1 MKTFK
6 AKSKRTSNESKTYRR
21 FELSKKIRFVLNTIA
36 TIVGIVSFIGMISVD
51 DNASMWFSLEAICLT
66 LFILSFVINAIACD
80 PNLLIRHLFAILMCN
95 LAFAYRRLHIRNE
108 VTHECNR
115 LRRKLDGYPQLYLK
129 ALEIYDD
136 KLYKDFDSYGEDN
149 YE

>member
-6 AKSKRTSNESKTYRR
+6 AKSKRTSNEAKTRRR
-21 FELSKKIRFVLNTIA
+21 FELGKKIRFVLNIIA
-36 TIVGIVSFIGMISVD
+36 TIVGIISFI
-51 DNASMWFSLEAICLT
+51 SMMSINDSDGTWLSFEAIWLT
-66 LFILSFVINAIACD
+66 LFILSFVINSIAFD
-80 PNLLIRHLFAILMCN
+80 PNLLIRHMFAILVCN

-108 VTHECNR
+108 VTYECNR

-129 ALEIYDD
+129 TLEIYDD

>member
-1 MKTFK
+1 MKTVRSE
-6 AKSKRTSNESKTYRR
+6 SKRSPNKSHRR
-21 FELSKKIRFVLNTIA
+21 VELGKKIRFAVNIVA
-36 TIVGIVSFIGMISVD
+36 TIVGIISFIGMISVD
-51 DNASMWFSLEAICLT
+51 DNASSWFSLEAICLT
-66 LFILSFVINAIACD
+66 LFILSFVINSIACD

-108 VTHECNR
+108 VTYECNR

-136 KLYKDFDSYGEDN
+136 KLYKDFDSYGDEN